1 MGKPRK
7 LTYKEK
13 RAKMD
18 AWLHNADEVLAEYGE
33 VTNGDIVAGSRPEPP
48 DAA

>member
-1 MGKPRK
+1 MGKPHR
-7 LTYKEK
+7 LTYKER
-13 RAKMD
+13 RAKME

-33 VTNGDIVAGSRPEPP
+33 GEDAEPRPEPP